1 MILNKLYL
9 LVFFC
14 GMIHEVQSAH
24 HLNYEQKYESKLTQ
38 FFQVTQEESDDFMHQ
53 VPAFFLCFD
62 ESYKQVIKTL
72 HHDIAVLAK
81 EIKNAS
87 RQKNTVTV
95 LQSQHDQLKQLYK
108 FIKKYRFQYEMVQF
122 HQYVKNYYNVLFQAL
137 AQGKDVALFLNQF
150 DIDDVNYESLREFAK
165 MISKDLRTIETY
177 EYRLHA
183 DWVDLKLANYVLKIE
198 LIRLRNAILFHP
210 LYKKTK
216 LKLSSTYPR

>member
-1 MILNKLYL
+1 
-9 LVFFC
+9 
-14 GMIHEVQSAH
+14 
-24 HLNYEQKYESKLTQ
+24 
-38 FFQVTQEESDDFMHQ
+38 
-53 VPAFFLCFD
+53 
-62 ESYKQVIKTL
+62 
-72 HHDIAVLAK
+72 
-81 EIKNAS
+81 
-87 RQKNTVTV
+87 
-95 LQSQHDQLKQLYK
+95 
-108 FIKKYRFQYEMVQF
+108 MVQF